1 MMIRKVMERIIGQV
15 VIRKVMQRI
24 IGQVVIRKVTEREQ
38 AYAMLKTPLRL
49 C

>member
-1 MMIRKVMERIIGQV
+1 MIRKVMERIIGQV